1 MDFPKIVL
9 EEGTVLYSG
18 GGYIS
23 CLEKFVYVGQNK
35 IKSDGKILY
44 LTTNKTAAIG
54 YAKPHNK
61 NSVIKKY
68 IVNKDI
74 ILTDIS
80 FEKMHYEYDELQP
93 FCVDDSVGYYL
104 DWKDDKSDIEIALCN
119 AKEHLTYIGCKR
131 YDSYDYEYECIPFC
145 EKEES
150 RGRTRTRTKRRRR
163 RKKSTSIRSKPRS
176 RK

>member
-61 NSVIKKY
+61 NSVIK
-68 IVNKDI
+68 NKLSEEDLYK
-74 ILTDIS
+74 ILLLTTVITNTLSTVVETKKHLIKSITLMVTKRKGFDFGSI
-80 FEKMHYEYDELQP
+80 F
-93 FCVDDSVGYYL
+93 DDSP
-104 DWKDDKSDIEIALCN
+104 KDETLNKSDIITFL
-119 AKEHLTYIGCKR
+119 
-131 YDSYDYEYECIPFC
+131 
-145 EKEES
+145 
-150 RGRTRTRTKRRRR
+150 
-163 RKKSTSIRSKPRS
+163 KKKITIYYQ
-176 RK
+176 

>member
-1 MDFPKIVL
+1 MEFPRIIL

-44 LTTNKTAAIG
+44 LTTNKIAAIG

-80 FEKMHYEYDELQP
+80 FEKTHYEYDELQP
-93 FCVDDSVGYYL
+93 FCVDGSVGYYL
-104 DWKDDKSDIEIALCN
+104 DWKDDKTDIEVALCN
-119 AKEHLTYIGCKR
+119 AKEHLTYIGCKK
-131 YDSYDYEYECIPFC
+131 YHYSNYEYECIPFC

-150 RGRTRTRTKRRRR
+150 RGRTRTRRRRQ
-163 RKKSTSIRSKPRS
+163 KSRGRSKPKSRS
-176 RK
+176 IK

>member
-1 MDFPKIVL
+1 MDFPTIVL

-23 CLEKFVYVGQNK
+23 CLEKFIYIGQNK
-35 IKSDGKILY
+35 IKSDGNILY
-44 LTTNKTAAIG
+44 LTTSEKAANG

-68 IVNKDI
+68 IVNKNI
-74 ILTDIS
+74 ILTDITV
-80 FEKMHYEYDELQP
+80 EKTFYEYDELQP
-93 FCVDDSVGYYL
+93 FCVDGSVGYYL
-104 DWKDDKSDIEIALCN
+104 DWKDDRTDIEIALCN
-119 AKEHLTYIGCKR
+119 ATEHLTYVGCKR
-131 YDSYDYEYECIPFC
+131 HGSSEYKYECIPFC

-150 RGRTRTRTKRRRR
+150 RGRTRRRRR
-163 RKKSTSIRSKPRS
+163 RRRSKSSIKSKSRSTS